1 MTDVNFSIKNGLVVN
16 GAFTANST
24 VVNAAAINAT
34 SIAIGAN
41 VVVNSTSYFVGN
53 SSVNTNITT
62 GNIALSGVDVATAI
76 TGNAATAFANAI
88 ANAASNA
95 AALYQTTA
103 GLSANV
109 LTMTANAA
117 GFLGNAYGTQ
127 ANISSWVTTNAAA
140 AYSNAVAN
148 AAALYQTTAGLS
160 ANVATLT
167 ANAAGFL
174 GNAYGT
180 QANISS
186 WVTGNAATAYTN
198 ATTFAS
204 NASNITTGTLP
215 YAQLGAA
222 VVNTSGNFTVAG
234 NLNLTGTNNYFGS
247 GYYVGTISATSNGI
261 KANTSGWTFGNSSV
275 NVTINATAFSGIA
288 NNANNLGGVAA
299 ASYVNTSGAYTIS
312 GIHTHNANI
321 VLSAGLSANGTYGT
335 NGQVLTSNGTVAY
348 WGNTG
353 SSYSTGD
360 ILTTA
365 RNPGAGWLSLNADQV
380 ISQAT
385 YANLYTT
392 YGQTFVPGSASISTS
407 YPASPYPLIPF
418 AVLNGYYVGT
428 TGSPSTL
435 LVSNNFIGIDYVSPF
450 VVNTTAYA
458 IYDAAYG
465 NSTYI
470 ITGNA
475 GIIYYSSNALSN
487 SWTGVNT
494 GIGSTVTLSSIAY
507 GNGIFVA
514 AGNTANII
522 YSTNNGVNWTQIT
535 GSLSAS
541 ANAFVVYS
549 NGYFYV
555 GSRNVT
561 NSAIYR
567 LPANASIA
575 TVATANT
582 LTGNNRIQSYGAGPN
597 GQVVFLANNTVDNN
611 ILVLGGNNGTVTSVN
626 TNIQGNP
633 GIPSIPSL
641 STRITYDSARANY
654 LVNLGSANV
663 VCYCPAN
670 SIASFGSTN
679 FYPGYRSIYS
689 IVYNPVTD
697 IVSLTATGGGLIGSG
712 FSSNL
717 INGFSNTYNNWFT
730 VANTFTKSIGNT
742 TQVVLA
748 PLYSGL
754 NTGNSAG
761 LVFSGSPGSYVP
773 TIVVS
778 NAAFGSS
785 VSNSTFVGYL
795 GPSFVDYTYY
805 ANNTYLA
812 AFVGN
817 TSSPGLSI
825 SYSNTGANN
834 SWSLATVPSSAQGSI
849 TNSKIYNLGT
859 GGNSYVVPII
869 ESGNGAAILSGNGS
883 SFSITGRLGA
893 GAATGA
899 PSLVAYSPSALVFRS
914 PNANYY
920 ATVTN
925 NGSTT
930 TTGLTDPSVLIS
942 NNYAGNLVSYSNT
955 ANLFVVMYQPPSV
968 FYVGNTVT
976 VPLGGGGWVSA
987 TTPDFVTYTI
997 GSPITDTNV
1006 QGNPSSALFPS
1017 LINAG
1022 IVSNYDAG
1030 GNAAPVTIYPIGTQY
1045 VQNTFVTTFFANS
1058 SSTSNNIYATFYSR
1072 SGLKWNLANSSV
1084 VITNTTPKTAWNRNF
1099 TANLNTSNS
1108 IVYSTVY
1115 NSTSNTI
1122 SLTVN
1127 TAFDITTN
1135 FFIGKMQSPYDT
1147 ITNYIKT

>member
-626 TNIQGNP
+626 TNAS
-633 GIPSIPSL
+633 GIPSTVP

-748 PLYSGL
+748 RFHGQWLRVRASVSRTSCRFSLPVIDADGVLML
-754 NTGNSAG
+754 VPWAAANLAVPVPVLLCANAAVVREVNALAEAADAG
-761 LVFSGSPGSYVP
+761 VGA
-773 TIVVS
+773 INS
-778 NAAFGSS
+778 NAAARIAIA
-785 VSNSTFVGYL
+785 VGHAL
-795 GPSFVDYTYY
+795 H
-805 ANNTYLA
+805 
-812 AFVGN
+812 
-817 TSSPGLSI
+817 
-825 SYSNTGANN
+825 
-834 SWSLATVPSSAQGSI
+834 TV
-849 TNSKIYNLGT
+849 
-859 GGNSYVVPII
+859 
-869 ESGNGAAILSGNGS
+869 
-883 SFSITGRLGA
+883 
-893 GAATGA
+893 
-899 PSLVAYSPSALVFRS
+899 RS
-914 PNANYY
+914 
-920 ATVTN
+920 
-925 NGSTT
+925 
-930 TTGLTDPSVLIS
+930 
-942 NNYAGNLVSYSNT
+942 
-955 ANLFVVMYQPPSV
+955 
-968 FYVGNTVT
+968 
-976 VPLGGGGWVSA
+976 
-987 TTPDFVTYTI
+987 
-997 GSPITDTNV
+997 
-1006 QGNPSSALFPS
+1006 
-1017 LINAG
+1017 
-1022 IVSNYDAG
+1022 
-1030 GNAAPVTIYPIGTQY
+1030 
-1045 VQNTFVTTFFANS
+1045 
-1058 SSTSNNIYATFYSR
+1058 
-1072 SGLKWNLANSSV
+1072 
-1084 VITNTTPKTAWNRNF
+1084 
-1099 TANLNTSNS
+1099 
-1108 IVYSTVY
+1108 
-1115 NSTSNTI
+1115 
-1122 SLTVN
+1122 
-1127 TAFDITTN
+1127 
-1135 FFIGKMQSPYDT
+1135 
-1147 ITNYIKT
+1147 

>member
-1 MTDVNFSIKNGLVVN
+1 M
-16 GAFTANST
+16 
-24 VVNAAAINAT
+24 
-34 SIAIGAN
+34 
-41 VVVNSTSYFVGN
+41 
-53 SSVNTNITT
+53 
-62 GNIALSGVDVATAI
+62 
-76 TGNAATAFANAI
+76 
-88 ANAASNA
+88 
-95 AALYQTTA
+95 
-103 GLSANV
+103 
-109 LTMTANAA
+109 
-117 GFLGNAYGTQ
+117 
-127 ANISSWVTTNAAA
+127 
-140 AYSNAVAN
+140 
-148 AAALYQTTAGLS
+148 
-160 ANVATLT
+160 
-167 ANAAGFL
+167 
-174 GNAYGT
+174 
-180 QANISS
+180 
-186 WVTGNAATAYTN
+186 
-198 ATTFAS
+198 
-204 NASNITTGTLP
+204 
-215 YAQLGAA
+215 
-222 VVNTSGNFTVAG
+222 
-234 NLNLTGTNNYFGS
+234 NLTGTNNYFGS

-407 YPASPYPLIPF
+407 YATPGSLNPYPFIPF

-428 TGSPSTL
+428 GGTPASTL
-435 LVSNNFIGIDYVSPF
+435 LVGNNFIECVSPF

-514 AGNTANII
+514 AGDTANII
-522 YSTNNGVNWTQIT
+522 YSTNNGVNWTQLT
-535 GSLSAS
+535 GSLSAYG
-541 ANAFVVYS
+541 NAFVVYS

-567 LPANASIA
+567 LPANASI
-575 TVATANT
+575 TVSGAVNT

-597 GQVVFLANNTVDNN
+597 GQVVFLANNTVNTN

-626 TNIQGNP
+626 TNAY
-633 GIPSIPSL
+633 IPSL
-641 STRITYDSARANY
+641 PTRITYDSARANY
-654 LVNLGSANV
+654 LVNLGYA

-670 SIASFGSTN
+670 SIASFGSTT
-679 FYPGYRSIYS
+679 FSPGYRSTNN

-697 IVSLTATGGGLIGSG
+697 IVSLTTNGALIGSG

-717 INGFSNTYNNWFT
+717 INGFSNTYNNYNWFS
-730 VANTFTKSIGNT
+730 VVNTFTKSIGNT

-748 PLYSGL
+748 SLYSL
-754 NTGNSAG
+754 LSTGNSAG

-778 NAAFGSS
+778 NAAFGSYF
-785 VSNSTFVGYL
+785 SNDTFIGYQ

-812 AFVGN
+812 AFVAN
-817 TSSPGLSI
+817 TISPGLLSI

-834 SWSLATVPSSAQGSI
+834 SWSFATVPSSAQGSI

-859 GGNSYVVPII
+859 GGNSYVMPII

-883 SFSITGRLGA
+883 SFSITGRLGT
-893 GAATGA
+893 GAATDA

-930 TTGLTDPSVLIS
+930 TTGLTDPSVLTS
-942 NNYAGNLVSYSNT
+942 NNYAGSLVSYSNT

-1022 IVSNYDAG
+1022 IVSSYDAG

-1058 SSTSNNIYATFYSR
+1058 SRTSNNIYATFYSR

-1084 VITNTTPKTAWNRNF
+1084 VITNTTSPKTAWNRNF

-1108 IVYSTVY
+1108 IVYNTNNV
-1115 NSTSNTI
+1115 NTI